1 MPRKRLI
8 LAAAVPLVI
17 GVLLLGAAAVRV
29 VKQAALERAVEDLR
43 SQATTQAKD
52 RQFVQAADT
61 FERLQVLCMD
71 SGRYQD
77 ALDASRV
84 IEDVSRH
91 IPGRRSPW
99 NFVRIAEA
107 YLGMGDRDRY
117 FEWMQKAVD
126 ERSFSKV
133 SYFQGTR
140 LDPLRR
146 DPRFTRLV
154 AASSALVGVGT
165 PARDFEVTLLDGS
178 TFALSAQKGKVVVI
192 DFWYVLCA
200 PCREELPS
208 LRAIHAEF
216 KDQGL
221 VMVGISLDT
230 DRKLLDDYV
239 KQAAIPWNLACSLG
253 GWDDPTVKL
262 YRISA
267 TPSTWVIDRHGVVRY
282 YDLRGEALRRAVE
295 ALVRE
300 S

>member
-1 MPRKRLI
+1 MPRKRLM
-8 LAAAVPLVI
+8 LAAAV
-17 GVLLLGAAAVRV
+17 LLGIGGLFLGATAVRV
-29 VKQAALERAVEDLR
+29 VKLAALARKVEDLG
-43 SQATTQAKD
+43 SQAATQAKNHQLVD
-52 RQFVQAADT
+52 AADT
-61 FERLQVLCMD
+61 LERLQVLCMD
-71 SGRYQD
+71 SGLHQE
-77 ALDASRV
+77 ALDASRA

-133 SYFQGTR
+133 SYFQEPR

-146 DPRFTRLV
+146 DTRFARLV
-154 AASSALVGVGT
+154 AASSALVGVGA
-165 PARDFEVTLLDGS
+165 PARAFEVTLLDGS
-178 TFALSAQKGKVVVI
+178 TFTLSAQKGRVVVI

-200 PCREELPS
+200 PCREELPT
-208 LRAIHAEF
+208 LRAIHVEF

-221 VMVGISLDT
+221 VMLGISLDT

-239 KQAAIPWNLACSLG
+239 KQTAIPWKLACSLG
-253 GWDDPTVKL
+253 GWDDPTVRL

-295 ALVRE
+295 TLVKE